1 MQHSFLLT
9 PDLQHQSTRQNN
21 DKGKVSKLN
30 LDGCVLVGIFSGKIT
45 KWNDKKITDL
55 NAGATLPTGNIV
67 VVHRRYG
74 SSSTSGTTHYLQEV
88 GKACVGGK
96 WPDTMN
102 GGKNV
107 GSTVGTD
114 GKWFADDSDG
124 TDVAAQGSSG
134 VLAKLRYEKEIDKR
148 ISTRAYLFVVNYEP
162 NYGC

>member
-1 MQHSFLLT
+1 MQHSLLLT
-9 PDLQHQSTRQNN
+9 PDLRHQSTRQNN

-102 GGKNV
+102 GGKSV
-107 GSTVGTD
+107 GSTVGRKDT
-114 GKWFADDSDG
+114 GKWFADES
-124 TDVAAQGSSG
+124 DVAAQGSSG
-134 VLAKLRYEKEIDKR
+134 VLAKLRYEKK
-148 ISTRAYLFVVNYEP
+148 N
-162 NYGC
+162 GKKK

>member
-1 MQHSFLLT
+1 MHHSLLLT

-30 LDGCVLVGIFSGKIT
+30 LDGCVLVGIFSGKIK
-45 KWNDKKITDL
+45 KWDDKKIADL
-55 NAGATLPTGNIV
+55 NPGATLPTGNIV

-74 SSSTSGTTHYLQEV
+74 SSSTSGTTSYLRQV
-88 GKACVGGK
+88 AKDLNCPIQ

-102 GGKNV
+102 GGKSV
-107 GSTVGTD
+107 SSTVGTD
-114 GKWFADDSDG
+114 GKWFADGS
-124 TDVAAQGSSG
+124 DVAAQGSSG

>member
-9 PDLQHQSTRQNN
+9 PDLRHQSTRQNN

-88 GKACVGGK
+88 GKECGAGGK

-107 GSTVGTD
+107 GSTVGNKDT
-114 GKWFADDSDG
+114 GKWFADGS
-124 TDVAAQGSSG
+124 DVAAQGSSG